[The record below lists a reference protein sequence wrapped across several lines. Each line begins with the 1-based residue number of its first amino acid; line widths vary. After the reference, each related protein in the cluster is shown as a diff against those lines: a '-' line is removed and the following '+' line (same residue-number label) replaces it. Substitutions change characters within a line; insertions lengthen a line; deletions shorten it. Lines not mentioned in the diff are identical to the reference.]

1 MAFGID
7 SGHGICCR
15 FVTVL
20 ALLALG
26 SPALRAADPPVPLSG
41 SRVRSTDAAIRLAI
55 DEAAARSATFRNLL
69 AAIDHASGIV
79 YVEPGYC
86 SFGQLKGCV
95 LPYIAPT
102 QGQRYLRIVIAPD
115 PRISHDQRLAL
126 IAHELQHGVEI
137 LDHPEVID
145 TRTME
150 LMFRRQGHPIGKGL
164 AGYETTAALSTGSR
178 VLDELGRQ
186 RQASVQGEP
195 QGRDG
200 NVTAGPR

>member
-26 SPALRAADPPVPLSG
+26 SPALRAADPPVPLTG
-41 SRVRSTDAAIRLAI
+41 SRVRSTDAAIRSAI
-55 DEAAARSATFRNLL
+55 EEAAGRSATFRDLV

-95 LPYIAPT
+95 LPYVASA
-102 QGQRYLRIVIAPD
+102 QGQRYLRIVVAPD
-115 PRISHDQRLAL
+115 LRISHDQRLAL
-126 IAHELQHGVEI
+126 IAHELQHAVEI
-137 LDHPEVID
+137 LDHPEVIN
-145 TRTME
+145 TGTME
-150 LMFRRQGHPIGKGL
+150 LMFRRLGYPIGKGL

-178 VLDELGRQ
+178 VLDELARQ
-186 RQASVQGEP
+186 RQTRAQGDP
-195 QGRDG
+195 QGRG
-200 NVTAGPR
+200 GIVTAVPQ